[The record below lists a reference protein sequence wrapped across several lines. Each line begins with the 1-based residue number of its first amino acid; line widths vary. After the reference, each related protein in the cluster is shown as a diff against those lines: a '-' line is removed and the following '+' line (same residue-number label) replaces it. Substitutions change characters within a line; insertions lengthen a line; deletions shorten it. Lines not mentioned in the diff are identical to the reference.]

1 MKIAQSSLVLL
12 QQKGESVATKKY
24 HLKQYTHIYGHVMNS
39 LTESLLPQKINLD
52 DIFETIYHCKK
63 ITEK

>member
-1 MKIAQSSLVLL
+1 
-12 QQKGESVATKKY
+12 
-24 HLKQYTHIYGHVMNS
+24 

-63 ITEK
+63 ITEKWALIAQQKE